1 MELNISLS
9 LRIVVTLL
17 NLLQNKRPYHFRHF
31 VSYLFSAENIPEIKR
46 YKKRWLIKATTKS
59 LKPYVLK
66 QTLPFRLSR
75 QKTSQL
81 KKSDC

>member
-9 LRIVVTLL
+9 LKIVVNLL

-46 YKKRWLIKATTKS
+46 YNKKGL
-59 LKPYVLK
+59 
-66 QTLPFRLSR
+66 FN
-75 QKTSQL
+75 
-81 KKSDC
+81 